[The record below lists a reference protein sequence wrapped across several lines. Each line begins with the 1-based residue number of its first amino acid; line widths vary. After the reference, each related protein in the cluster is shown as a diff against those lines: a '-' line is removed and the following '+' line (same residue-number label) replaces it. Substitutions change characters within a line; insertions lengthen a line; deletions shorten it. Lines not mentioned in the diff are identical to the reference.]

1 MYSSFSSL
9 SKFIP
14 RYLLLFV
21 AMVNGIDS
29 LIYLSDF
36 SLSVYRNASDIC
48 VLILYPAALPNSL
61 ISSSKFLIDSSA
73 DGYLGSFHVLA
84 IVNGATVNTG
94 EPVSFSILVFS
105 GYMPSSGTAR
115 SYSSFI
121 PSFLK

>member
-1 MYSSFSSL
+1 MYH
-9 SKFIP
+9 
-14 RYLLLFV
+14 
-21 AMVNGIDS
+21 
-29 LIYLSDF
+29 
-36 SLSVYRNASDIC
+36 
-48 VLILYPAALPNSL
+48 
-61 ISSSKFLIDSSA
+61 KFLIDSSA